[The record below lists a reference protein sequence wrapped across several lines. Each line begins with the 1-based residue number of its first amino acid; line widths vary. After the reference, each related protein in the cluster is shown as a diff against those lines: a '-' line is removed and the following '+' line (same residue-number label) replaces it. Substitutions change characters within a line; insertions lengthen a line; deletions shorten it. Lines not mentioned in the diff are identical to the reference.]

1 MFRHCI
7 LCFPILCYSFF
18 PIYWAYLNVLYSCFR
33 FYQDSPPPFSA
44 NPASERCLGW
54 IIIKQ
59 PNNSSESLCPNDAIE
74 IKLSDLFVTHA
85 ESVCV
90 CVCVG
95 VLSRSDTQNV
105 LFLSDILLISFW
117 PDTGELLFFFL
128 TWGWI
133 QLCTGMTNRS
143 IWVLIIAAHAGY
155 FSWLLLLHTIWNSR
169 CANRGVFTGTRQQKR
184 NYSCKKDMN
193 FYKNVRL

>member
-18 PIYWAYLNVLYSCFR
+18 PIYWAYLYVLYSCFR

-74 IKLSDLFVTHA
+74 IKLNDLFVTHA
-85 ESVCV
+85 ELQWGG
-90 CVCVG
+90 VG
-95 VLSRSDTQNV
+95 VGGSQQARPQVPDFISTVKSLAMKRMTQDSLHVCQRACISDR
-105 LFLSDILLISFW
+105 
-117 PDTGELLFFFL
+117 DTPRRFH
-128 TWGWI
+128 
-133 QLCTGMTNRS
+133 C
-143 IWVLIIAAHAGY
+143 VA
-155 FSWLLLLHTIWNSR
+155 
-169 CANRGVFTGTRQQKR
+169 
-184 NYSCKKDMN
+184 
-193 FYKNVRL
+193 

>member
-18 PIYWAYLNVLYSCFR
+18 PIYWAYLYVLYSCFR

-117 PDTGELLFFFL
+117 PDTGELLFFFFNL
-128 TWGWI
+128 RLNTVVHRNDKQKHLGSDYRCSCRLF
-133 QLCTGMTNRS
+133 QLAPSFAYHM
-143 IWVLIIAAHAGY
+143 
-155 FSWLLLLHTIWNSR
+155 
-169 CANRGVFTGTRQQKR
+169 K
-184 NYSCKKDMN
+184 
-193 FYKNVRL
+193 

>member
-18 PIYWAYLNVLYSCFR
+18 PIYWAYLYVLYSCFR

-74 IKLSDLFVTHA
+74 IKLNDLFVTHA
-85 ESVCV
+85 ELQWGGGISASQTSSSWLYINSKKSGYEENDSGLTACV
-90 CVCVG
+90 SACLHQWPG
-95 VLSRSDTQNV
+95 HTQAFS
-105 LFLSDILLISFW
+105 LCCISCYCN
-117 PDTGELLFFFL
+117 DTGDV
-128 TWGWI
+128 TKQACG
-133 QLCTGMTNRS
+133 S
-143 IWVLIIAAHAGY
+143 HP
-155 FSWLLLLHTIWNSR
+155 R
-169 CANRGVFTGTRQQKR
+169 CEG
-184 NYSCKKDMN
+184 
-193 FYKNVRL
+193 

>member
-1 MFRHCI
+1 MCVSVRASVTGTHPGVFIVLHKLLLQRH
-7 LCFPILCYSFF
+7 
-18 PIYWAYLNVLYSCFR
+18 R
-33 FYQDSPPPFSA
+33 RGDQ
-44 NPASERCLGW
+44 ASLW
-54 IIIKQ
+54 L
-59 PNNSSESLCPNDAIE
+59 SSQVWRV
-74 IKLSDLFVTHA
+74 K
-85 ESVCV
+85 CV
-90 CVCVG
+90 CVCMG

-155 FSWLLLLHTIWNSR
+155 FSWLLLLHTIRNSR

-184 NYSCKKDMN
+184 NYSCNKDMH